1 MSFVTISSLSGLT
14 SLKKSKIELELLT
27 DIHMILILTITRVV
41 KIYSEGNN
49 KNINKIRPRKIF
61 IIYYVF

>member
-49 KNINKIRPRKIF
+49 KNINKIRP
-61 IIYYVF
+61 